1 MRKDSFAKS
10 GAIASLIALSSSAA
24 LAAPAMLET
33 NAKVRSGPG
42 TQYQAQTVLPGG
54 TTVDVVDCSGR
65 WCAVAYGQRQGY
77 IARSLLDFGAG
88 PVAVQPPAAY
98 GAYASVGYSAYPMP
112 AYGAYYV
119 GPVYAE
125 YYSYRPYVPVPWPAP
140 NYPYYR
146 DYYFQPGLSFGVGV
160 GF

>member
-1 MRKDSFAKS
+1 MPKENFAKS

-77 IARSLLDFGAG
+77 IARSLLDFGASAA
-88 PVAVQPPAAY
+88 AVQAPATY
-98 GAYASVGYSAYPMP
+98 GAYASAAYSAAYPTP
-112 AYGAYYV
+112 AYGTYYV

-125 YYSYRPYVPVPWPAP
+125 
-140 NYPYYR
+140 
-146 DYYFQPGLSFGVGV
+146 
-160 GF
+160 

>member
-1 MRKDSFAKS
+1 MLSKNFSKS
-10 GAIASLIALSSSAA
+10 GMIGAGLLAFSSSVL

-42 TQYQAQTVLPGG
+42 TQYPAQTVLPGG
-54 TTVDVVDCSGR
+54 TTVDVMTCGGR

-77 IARSLLDFGAG
+77 VARSLLDVGE
-88 PVAVQPPAAY
+88 PVAAVQARPQI
-98 GAYASVGYSAYPMP
+98 YASTYASYP

-119 GPVYAE
+119 GPVYAD
-125 YYSYRPYVPVPWPAP
+125 YYSFGAYGPYGAWPAP
-140 NYPYYR
+140 THSYYR
-146 DYYFQPGLSFGVGV
+146 DYYFRPGMRFGVGL

>member
-1 MRKDSFAKS
+1 MRKENFAKS

-42 TQYQAQTVLPGG
+42 TRYQAQTVLPGG
-54 TTVDVVDCSGR
+54 TAVEVMDCSGR

-77 IARSLLDFGAG
+77 IARSLLDFGASAA
-88 PVAVQPPAAY
+88 AVQAPAAY
-98 GAYASVGYSAYPMP
+98 GAYPTP
-112 AYGAYYV
+112 AYGAYHV

>member
-1 MRKDSFAKS
+1 MRKDNFAKS
-10 GAIASLIALSSSAA
+10 GAIVGLIALSSSAA

-77 IARSLLDFGAG
+77 IARSLLDFGGSVA
-88 PVAVQPPAAY
+88 AVQAPAAY
-98 GAYASVGYSAYPMP
+98 GAYASASYSAP
-112 AYGAYYV
+112 APGYGAYYV

-125 YYSYRPYVPVPWPAP
+125 YYSYRPYAPVPWPAP